1 MTDNAT
7 TPEEAAAPAARGR
20 AEPEAELDRHL
31 EVVAAARALL
41 PALRAVAD
49 EMIRALAAGR
59 RIYAFG
65 NGGSA
70 ADAQHLAA
78 ELSGRY
84 KRERRPLAGIA
95 LTTDSSVVTCI
106 GNDYSFDDV
115 FARQVMAL
123 SGRGDV
129 VVGFTT
135 SGESENVVRGL
146 AAARAAGA
154 ISVLF
159 AGGSGGRARAVADHA
174 LVVPATETARV
185 QEAHLLFLHLLSEQ
199 IDAWAAGD

>member
-1 MTDNAT
+1 MTDNST
-7 TPEEAAAPAARGR
+7 TPEVGR
-20 AEPEAELDRHL
+20 ADPEAELDRHL
-31 EVVAAARALL
+31 EVVAAARAVL
-41 PALRAVAD
+41 PALRTVAD

-84 KRERRPLAGIA
+84 KRERRPLPGIA

-115 FARQVMAL
+115 FARQVTAL
-123 SGRGDV
+123 AGRGDV

-154 ISVLF
+154 VSVLF
-159 AGGSGGRARAVADHA
+159 AGSSGGRARSVADHA

-185 QEAHLLFLHLLSEQ
+185 QETHLLFLHLLSEQ
-199 IDAWAAGD
+199 IDAWAAGG